1 MPLARTGKCVGWG
14 KSAGTKV
21 QGGEMC
27 RDKSV
32 GWGQSVGDT
41 VSGEADC
48 VRTNVWRD
56 KMCKGKGVGQGKR
69 DKSVE

>member
-1 MPLARTGKCVGWG
+1 
-14 KSAGTKV
+14 
-21 QGGEMC
+21 MC